1 MSLIAAWGTPKVS
14 ETAVMHGRSLSFKK
28 LMKPLCCS
36 GSVEEVATT
45 NSADCSLENATS
57 SLKSPVVSYKAKAI
71 WTSCARRSTYRFSS
85 DGIESGFR
93 ASGRELTSSCTL
105 SRRSCGYLF
114 TLSPSSRS
122 AIRNAISHS
131 LLNETKPCWSEE
143 SAPLPWARLKDSTTS
158 AQRADRQLAAVPA
171 SLSPLAAAADNMSST
186 SAIAADKSANLNM
199 PISLLASTSMSSSRK
214 YSSRYAAEFMATSIM
229 LPLR

>member
-36 GSVEEVATT
+36 SSVEEVATT
-45 NSADCSLENATS
+45 NSADCSLENASS
-57 SLKSPVVSYKAKAI
+57 SLKSPVVSYTAKAI

-93 ASGRELTSSCTL
+93 ASGRVLTSSCTL

-131 LLNETKPCWSEE
+131 MLNETAPCLISVTP
-143 SAPLPWARLKDSTTS
+143 ALVFRLKASTRY
-158 AQRADRQLAAVPA
+158 AQRADKQLTAEPA
-171 SLSPLAAAADNMSST
+171 SLSPPNAAADNVSST
-186 SAIAADKSANLNM
+186 SAIAADKSANLNTS
-199 PISLLASTSMSSSRK
+199 ISLASSSSRK
-214 YSSRYAAEFMATSIM
+214 YCSRYVAEFMATSIT